1 MPHLLDQ
8 LRRYLHRFLL
18 CLQPELGLPGPLAAL
33 DRTTDPAGTPA
44 GFSLMPLSIR
54 RLSASLLLA
63 VLTFSGCGRTTEPPR
78 SRTLLVIG
86 IDGGE
91 WRVIE
96 QLWARGDLPYLK
108 ALADRGVR
116 TRLKTAYNS
125 SPVIWTTIATG
136 VVPKRH
142 GITDFVVPTAAGD
155 VPVSSGLRK
164 VPAIWNMTTTG
175 RRNVAA
181 LGWWASWPAEPIRGV
196 QVSDR
201 VLLDLPDRVS
211 PPEALARFEA
221 ARTAAENEPSLF
233 GLAEE
238 SERRDRSMA
247 YFARDLLK
255 KGGLDLMLLYFRSP
269 DVVSHRAWKYFEPE
283 AFAPIP
289 PAELEANRER
299 VPNVYRA
306 VDREIG
312 ELLKLAPEANVL
324 VISDHG
330 FHATPREEETKVL
343 LDLDAVLERLGYLSR
358 KGGAVDFSRTRV
370 YSYASSDF
378 RQARFVRFALAG
390 REGGGTVRPADRA
403 PLRAELAKDLDRVT
417 YAGGAPVFFVRD
429 ARPKESREGAD
440 FVIGVS
446 KAGASETL
454 LVRGTPWK
462 GAVSGID
469 RISGTH
475 TTTTHGIL
483 IAAGPDIDP
492 KADLSDIDVH
502 DITPTLLFG
511 LGLPVA
517 EDFDGQAYPQ
527 LFREEFRKRHPLR
540 KIKSWGVRKAES
552 GQASKA
558 DDQLLNDLRSLGYI
572 Q

>member
-1 MPHLLDQ
+1 MGLALGGCA
-8 LRRYLHRFLL
+8 RRTQDAPVR
-18 CLQPELGLPGPLAAL
+18 P
-33 DRTTDPAGTPA
+33 
-44 GFSLMPLSIR
+44 
-54 RLSASLLLA
+54 LLL
-63 VLTFSGCGRTTEPPR
+63 V
-78 SRTLLVIG
+78 G

-91 WRVIE
+91 WKVIE
-96 QLWARGDLPYLK
+96 KLWARDELPNLH
-108 ALADRGVR
+108 ALANRGVR

-142 GITDFVVPTAAGD
+142 GITDFVVPTAQGD
-155 VPVSSGLRK
+155 LPVSSGLRK

-175 RRNVAA
+175 RRNTAV
-181 LGWWASWPAEPIRGV
+181 LGWWASWPAEPIHGV
-196 QVSDR
+196 LVSDR
-201 VLLDLPDRVS
+201 VLLDLPNRVS
-211 PPEALARFEA
+211 PPEVLARFEKAQIA
-221 ARTAAENEPSLF
+221 AVKEPSLF
-233 GLAEE
+233 GLEEE
-238 SERRDRSMA
+238 SERRDRSMS
-247 YFARDLLK
+247 YFARELLA
-255 KGGLDLMLLYFRSP
+255 KGDLDLMLLYFRST
-269 DVVSHRAWKYFEPE
+269 DVISHRAWKYFEPE
-283 AFAPIP
+283 AFAPIA
-289 PAELEANRER
+289 PAELEANRAR

-306 VDREIG
+306 VDVEIG
-312 ELLKLAPEANVL
+312 KLLEIAPDANVL

-330 FHATPREEETKVL
+330 FHATVREEETKVL
-343 LDLDAVLERLGYLSR
+343 LDLDAVLEHLGYLKH
-358 KGGAVDFSRTRV
+358 KGAAVDFARTQIF
-370 YSYASSDF
+370 SYASSNF

-390 REGGGTVRPADRA
+390 REKEGTVRTEQRAALRDRLTEA
-403 PLRAELAKDLDRVT
+403 LRGVT
-417 YAGGAPVFFVRD
+417 YSGGEPVFFVRD
-429 ARPKESREGAD
+429 ARPKEVTEGAD

-454 LVRGTPWK
+454 LVQGTPWK

-492 KADLSDIDVH
+492 KANLAEIDVH

-517 EDFDGQAYPQ
+517 EDFDGEAYPQ
-527 LFREEFRKRHPLR
+527 LFREEFRQRHPMR
-540 KIKSWGVRKAES
+540 KIKSWGVRKSEN

-558 DDQLLNDLRSLGYI
+558 DDQLLDDLRSLGYI